1 MGLSTSSLARSTRI
15 GLLPVRALGRSLKVQ
30 ASVLRGGDRQGLSN
44 AARAAT
50 ADDTRRTLGQ
60 LKGGALKAG
69 QLLST
74 VETLFPQDP
83 DGSWRSALTAMQ
95 ESNPGLPLAEIETV
109 LRDELGPDWR
119 TGFRSFDDQP
129 VAAASIGQVHRAV
142 LPDGTQVAVKVQYP
156 GIAEV
161 MAADVRALSIA
172 LRATSIVA
180 RGMAMPPLVAELRT
194 RLTEELD
201 YEQEAHSQNLFA
213 DAYAHDPEVV
223 VPRVLRAS
231 RRVMVSEWLDGTGF
245 AQVALSGSQAER
257 DLAGQLY
264 QRFFLVSPTR
274 VGLLH
279 TDPHPGNFRLV
290 DGRLGVLDFGS
301 VLSTPGGLPET
312 FGRLIAGMLA
322 GDDQAV
328 AVRLQQDGFVRPGR
342 HLEVDKLADYLAPF
356 TEPARHERFTYSR
369 EWLRSNFGKINDP
382 RNPDFAVALQM
393 NMPAEQLFTHRVWLG
408 LVGVLSG
415 LNAEV
420 LVRPELIE
428 YLPGFAQGLS
438 TDTQS
443 DG

>member
-1 MGLSTSSLARSTRI
+1 M
-15 GLLPVRALGRSLKVQ
+15 
-30 ASVLRGGDRQGLSN
+30 LRGGDRQTLSN
-44 AARAAT
+44 EARSAT
-50 ADDTRRTLGQ
+50 ADDTRRVLAE

-83 DGSWRSALTAMQ
+83 EGSWRAALTALQ
-95 ESNPGLPLAEIETV
+95 QDNPGLPFDEVEPV
-109 LRDELGPDWR
+109 LREELGMDWR
-119 TGFRSFDDQP
+119 QQFADFDEQS
-129 VAAASIGQVHRAV
+129 VAAASIGQVHRAR
-142 LPDGTQVAVKVQYP
+142 LADGRDVAVKIQYP

-161 MAADVRALSIA
+161 MASDVRSLSWA
-172 LRATSIVA
+172 LRVTSLVA

-201 YEQEAHSQNLFA
+201 YRQEGEWQNRFSRA
-213 DAYAHDPEVV
+213 YRDDAEVIVPECITATR
-223 VPRVLRAS
+223 RVLIS
-231 RRVMVSEWLDGTGF
+231 DWLAGTDF
-245 AQVALSGSQAER
+245 AQVAAEGSSADR

-301 VLSTPGGLPET
+301 VLVTPGGLPET
-312 FGRLIAGMLA
+312 FGRLIAGMLV
-322 GDDQAV
+322 GDNDAV
-328 AVRLQQDGFVRPGR
+328 ERRLRADGFIRPGR
-342 HLEVDKLADYLAPF
+342 TLEVDKLADYLSPF
-356 TEPARHERFTYSR
+356 TEPARHERFHYSR
-369 EWLRSNFGKINDP
+369 EWLRGEFGRINDP

-415 LNAEV
+415 LEATV
-420 LVRPELIE
+420 AVRSELE
-428 YLPGFAQGLS
+428 AYLPGFADGLS
-438 TDTQS
+438 RDTPTPS
-443 DG
+443 A